1 MRHQAAVW
9 ISVNTTESRDTSQR
23 YGIISIISSSVK
35 TIYKRRKIRLNSQG
49 RGFGVYRSLTKG
61 GGGTSLLGGLPP
73 TRRLSR
79 YVHRVE
85 WREINERSRLSLVC
99 STPQLA
105 RRHGTW
111 NSLSLGGLPPT
122 RRPSAVD
129 RVACQ
134 SSQRS
139 YWFMLQRLKKHIMT
153 CILSF
158 PSVIFSEQ
166 HDSMVMSAV
175 GGLVCSTPQLA
186 RRHGTW
192 NSLSLGGLPPTR
204 RPSAVERV
212 ACQSSQ
218 RSYWFML
225 QRLKKHIMTCI
236 LSFPSVIF
244 SERNDSM
251 VMSAVG
257 GRVEGLHGAPSWMAE
272 HYNEEE
278 NWRLWT
284 IIG

>member
-1 MRHQAAVW
+1 MAWCVQATDNYMSQLSLSSLVP
-9 ISVNTTESRDTSQR
+9 TTYASPSCSLNLSKHNWVAGHKPTLWHHK
-23 YGIISIISSSVK
+23 YYIMSVK

-122 RRPSAVD
+122 RRPSAID

-192 NSLSLGGLPPTR
+192 NSLSLGPR
-204 RPSAVERV
+204 RLNV
-212 ACQSSQ
+212 
-218 RSYWFML
+218 
-225 QRLKKHIMTCI
+225 
-236 LSFPSVIF
+236 
-244 SERNDSM
+244 
-251 VMSAVG
+251 
-257 GRVEGLHGAPSWMAE
+257 
-272 HYNEEE
+272 
-278 NWRLWT
+278 
-284 IIG
+284 